1 MFARSTTMGNAK
13 ASTSGTSNK
22 YGSHAFLYTLNVEVE
37 SPETFYNK
45 MKKYLFLLLAL
56 VSSFSLRAA
65 DYDETNL
72 VGLWKLESSQGEYYP
87 FSTNEDFWQR
97 TPTYIYL
104 GTISNSSQFPNEEW
118 EIDAGYYDHC
128 TGGYIVAED
137 DGEDYCNAVNDF
149 FISNG
154 NKLHI
159 VEDDM
164 TFRFIIENLTA
175 QELCLKSYDGK
186 FMATYKR
193 TDATSVKSVEVSAA
207 PSTEEYYNLNG
218 VKQNRPHHGV
228 NIIRRGSH
236 FSKEIR

>member
-1 MFARSTTMGNAK
+1 
-13 ASTSGTSNK
+13 
-22 YGSHAFLYTLNVEVE
+22 
-37 SPETFYNK
+37 

-56 VSSFSLRAA
+56 VSSFSLQAA

-72 VGLWKLESSQGEYYP
+72 VGLWKLEFFQGENYP
-87 FSTNEDFWQR
+87 FSTNEEYWQS
-97 TPTYIYL
+97 TPTYMYL

-118 EIDAGYYDHC
+118 EIDESDYNRY

-137 DGEDYCNAVNDF
+137 YGDEDYAYGVYDF

-164 TFRFIIENLTA
+164 TFRFVIENLTA
-175 QELCLKSYDGK
+175 QELRLKSYDGE
-186 FMATYKR
+186 FTVTYKR

-207 PSTEEYYNLNG
+207 PSKVEYYNLNG

-236 FSKEIR
+236 SSKEIR

>member
-1 MFARSTTMGNAK
+1 
-13 ASTSGTSNK
+13 
-22 YGSHAFLYTLNVEVE
+22 
-37 SPETFYNK
+37 

-56 VSSFSLRAA
+56 VSSFSLQAA

-72 VGLWKLESSQGEYYP
+72 VGLWKLESFQGEYYP
-87 FSTNEDFWQR
+87 FSTNPDDWKS

-104 GTISNSSQFPNEEW
+104 GPISNSSQIPNEEW
-118 EIDAGYYDHC
+118 EIDIDIDYFHY

-137 DGEDYCNAVNDF
+137 YGDEDYAYAVKDF

-175 QELCLKSYDGK
+175 QELRLKSYDGK

-218 VKQNRPHHGV
+218 VKQPRPYHGV

-236 FSKEIR
+236 SSKEIR